1 MGEETAITQL
11 VTLNNIE
18 ENDAYLMLSGNNKIS
33 IYTYNK
39 DLTTPVEFGEEG
51 AAYADQPICKIH
63 AAENNKFFMIGV
75 PSKRAIGFF
84 GLNRMKLTSK
94 PLKWVTKY
102 AFEDFYADNHLS
114 TMMLIGSRHRTL
126 DF

>member
-94 PLKWVTKY
+94 PLKWVTKVSILVISDSLC
-102 AFEDFYADNHLS
+102 FLVCV
-114 TMMLIGSRHRTL
+114 
-126 DF
+126 